1 MSETGTVPR
10 DTTRTT
16 ASWGANLGLLFGAG
30 ASLLLAGGGLLFQRP
45 ELVLIAVPVILSL
58 ALAWYRRPGG
68 APLVTVGTAIAPAG
82 TRNAVRYDLGLD
94 LPAGVDA
101 VSLRL
106 QARGLAR
113 YDLVVDADTAKR
125 LTGEITLAHSGPQE
139 VLRVDYSLLGAQGGF
154 IASPAAGPRSRRII
168 SPRMVAL
175 RRLPL
180 PLRMFGLAGGH
191 DSARPGDGGEFRDVS
206 KFTPGD
212 RLRRIDWKV
221 TARRA
226 QAPGDLYVR
235 RSFATADATALLVLD
250 NRDDVGELVSKWEQ
264 DAAHFDN
271 PTSLDGAREAA
282 SAIASAY
289 IKAGDRVG
297 YQDLAGTN
305 RVIAPGGG
313 QRQLHRLLPAIARA
327 EPLGAPR
334 RRVRAPI
341 VPAGAIV
348 YVISTFLDDEAARL
362 AELWRS
368 SGHRVVAVDV
378 LPPTPTAGL
387 GREKHTALR
396 IITMERQDRIAAL
409 HAVGVD
415 LVEWY
420 SDRGISPESQLSVLV
435 RTSRRPR

>member
-1 MSETGTVPR
+1 MSEPGIVPT
-10 DTTRTT
+10 DTTRSA

-30 ASLLLAGGGLLFQRP
+30 ASLLLAGGGLLFSRP
-45 ELVLIAVPVILSL
+45 ELVLVAVPIILSL

-68 APLVTVGTAIAPAG
+68 SPIVTVGTAIAPAG
-82 TRNAVRYDLGLD
+82 SRNAVRYDVGFE

-113 YDLVVDADTAKR
+113 YDLVVDTDTAQR
-125 LTGEITLAHSGPQE
+125 LAGEITLAHSGPQE
-139 VLRVDYSLLGAQGGF
+139 VIRVDYSLLGAHGGF
-154 IASPAAGPRSRRII
+154 VTAPAAGPRSRRVI
-168 SPRMVAL
+168 SPRTVAL

-180 PLRMFGLAGGH
+180 PLRMFGLSGGH

-206 KFTPGD
+206 QFSPGD

-282 SAIASAY
+282 SSIASAY

-305 RVIAPGGG
+305 RMIAPGGG
-313 QRQLHRLLPAIARA
+313 LRQLHRLLPAIARA
-327 EPLGAPR
+327 EPFGAPR
-334 RRVRAPI
+334 RRVRAPTI
-341 VPAGAIV
+341 PAGAIV

-362 AELWRS
+362 AELWRT

-387 GREKHTALR
+387 GREKRTALR

-415 LVEWY
+415 LIEWY